1 METASKEE
9 VKDFVKQSVKELAS
23 FELLLKKVLDEQMH
37 LRFQLILYSELMKN
51 ILQDKF
57 WSHPDLEG
65 VVKSRSVLH
74 LRTNSESSETSDI
87 PLFLILFKFRLIF
100 LSSLFR
106 FCSSLLPFLSDPF
119 LFVMQLL
126 TMLTQPNVPAIAP
139 PPELCTR
146 SSSRTPIPVP
156 APPLD
161 SELLLYLN
169 PLYLSIQ
176 PNLIIVLL
184 MLRFTFS
191 SCI

>member
-74 LRTNSESSETSDI
+74 LRTNSEFSETSDI
-87 PLFLILFKFRLIF
+87 LYPLSCPSSD
-100 LSSLFR
+100 LSSYLPCSDSVHPCFP
-106 FCSSLLPFLSDPF
+106 FCPTLSYLLC
-119 LFVMQLL
+119 
-126 TMLTQPNVPAIAP
+126 N
-139 PPELCTR
+139 C
-146 SSSRTPIPVP
+146 
-156 APPLD
+156 
-161 SELLLYLN
+161 
-169 PLYLSIQ
+169 
-176 PNLIIVLL
+176 
-184 MLRFTFS
+184 
-191 SCI
+191 